1 MKNNPFKDT
10 NYTICKDMLVNM
22 TDWSEEHYK
31 ANTERYLQRVVKL
44 MSLAD
49 IKYSL
54 EKIINYVDKDNF

>member
-1 MKNNPFKDT
+1 
-10 NYTICKDMLVNM
+10 M